1 MPAPCTCTKNANT
14 YVCMIRTRTPRTHA
28 NTTAKAQR
36 WRRRRAVVA
45 HKYGEATEQQDEKSS
60 KEHDN
65 ASHGMVSRGMVR
77 THQSHA
83 FESNA
88 CSPLHTTSCSLPTP
102 SSFLD
107 TGSDEYTGSDKEA
120 YVRSQGSKRGAWRK
134 RHPIISQEHLGHSR
148 GVRGDSDVGF
158 DSERWLDADEVDDD
172 ADDLACLI
180 SVDE

>member
-1 MPAPCTCTKNANT
+1 MHKKCK
-14 YVCMIRTRTPRTHA
+14 YLCMHDSTPRTHA
-28 NTTAKAQR
+28 HTTAKAQR
-36 WRRRRAVVA
+36 CRRRRAVVA
-45 HKYGEATEQQDEKSS
+45 HKYGEATEHEKSG

-65 ASHGMVSRGMVR
+65 ASRGMVSRGMVM
-77 THQSHA
+77 THHSHA
-83 FESNA
+83 SESNA

-102 SSFLD
+102 SSFSD

-134 RHPIISQEHLGHSR
+134 RHPIISQEHLLHSR

-158 DSERWLDADEVDDD
+158 DSERRLDPDEADDD